1 MTNAPSADWYFV
13 EVKRHIN
20 PGNFYEVQTAHAMTG
35 ANTGTIYERV
45 QQSGSAGIGW
55 GAWVKSGG
63 GGKQLT
69 SSISGIYANSSTY
82 PGVYQP
88 GVTGTS
94 FGFTLTCVGQLTGRT
109 LIIDG
114 AMNIFANGVYLG
126 NIASGSLYFGA
137 SPYTDR
143 LQITPTGI
151 MDSSTCYNGGAGTST
166 GFFAWL
172 S

>member
-1 MTNAPSADWYFV
+1 M
-13 EVKRHIN
+13 
-20 PGNFYEVQTAHAMTG
+20 
-35 ANTGTIYERV
+35 
-45 QQSGSAGIGW
+45 
-55 GAWVKSGG
+55 

-69 SSISGIYANSSTY
+69 SSITGIYANSSTN

-88 GVTGTS
+88 GAAGTS
-94 FGFTLTCVGQLTGRT
+94 FGLTLTCVGQLTGRT

-151 MDSSTCYNGGAGTST
+151 MDSSTCHSGAGAGTST
-166 GFFAWL
+166 GFFAWA